1 MKMETELKVLTLNC
15 WGIVGFSRDR
25 TKRMAAIASHLAISD
40 YDFVFLQEVWSQ
52 DDYQMISKKVSEVLP
67 YSFYFHSGV
76 VGSGVCI
83 LSRSRIIDT
92 GSHAFSLNGY
102 AHKIQHGDWFGG
114 KVVGLC
120 KVLHRGIRI
129 NLYVTHFHAE
139 YNKLHDQYLAHRIA
153 QAFEFSQFVQ
163 LTSETADLTIMAGDF
178 NTEPEDLPYRI
189 ILNNTDSQDTFLMQ
203 PTISDSKVCIAT
215 CGHPRNTYTSKQ
227 ELSDAPQGIRIDY
240 VFLKHGKVEEPE
252 VNNAARITVLEE
264 AGYLLNASLVCLR
277 KNCIFYFMLSCFLL
291 CLLLLSTPFNLPYGL
306 NAVMIFSR
314 IVLSIG
320 LGFCLWMCSVMN
332 NMEQKALLGA
342 CNSIQ
347 VLLASL
353 KEDRGIEFDTMD
365 LKNPTKYQTESS

>member
-1 MKMETELKVLTLNC
+1 
-15 WGIVGFSRDR
+15 
-25 TKRMAAIASHLAISD
+25 
-40 YDFVFLQEVWSQ
+40 
-52 DDYQMISKKVSEVLP
+52 MISKKVSEVLP

-240 VFLKHGKVEEPE
+240 VFLKHGKGVETKCFSCETPLEKIPDGTVSYSDHEAVVVKLLVTKSAFFEEPE